1 MTQCQALSHH
11 SLGFQVL
18 EENHFSEIYA
28 SLPLSPFF
36 LPSICLPPSFSVSI
50 SFLYGKKNFK
60 GLEMTH
66 SLNSF
71 TCYLGFEK
79 NCHPKQ
85 HWTASGNRPDGQCG
99 GSEQEQEEE
108 ELFKIPRKKITC
120 LSQGT
125 QDKYLTN
132 IFLYKNIT
140 SHMIYIYC
148 FKNFFFSK
156 LKANQCFSVWRSG
169 ACHQSLRCCR
179 WTSSMNCSEL
189 SACPREPTGHQSG
202 GQALSDSQ
210 PVRPT
215 LSLDQG
221 NSSERPS
228 FNSHNYNRL
237 Q

>member
-1 MTQCQALSHH
+1 MTC
-11 SLGFQVL
+11 
-18 EENHFSEIYA
+18 
-28 SLPLSPFF
+28 
-36 LPSICLPPSFSVSI
+36 
-50 SFLYGKKNFK
+50 
-60 GLEMTH
+60 

-108 ELFKIPRKKITC
+108 ELFKIPRKKITR

-140 SHMIYIYC
+140 SHTISFLL
-148 FKNFFFSK
+148 FKIFFQSWK
-156 LKANQCFSVWRSG
+156 QTNASQCGEVE
-169 ACHQSLRCCR
+169 HVISLWDAADGLLLP
-179 WTSSMNCSEL
+179 WTAQNCSEL

-215 LSLDQG
+215 WSLDQG

-228 FNSHNYNRL
+228 FNSYNYNRL